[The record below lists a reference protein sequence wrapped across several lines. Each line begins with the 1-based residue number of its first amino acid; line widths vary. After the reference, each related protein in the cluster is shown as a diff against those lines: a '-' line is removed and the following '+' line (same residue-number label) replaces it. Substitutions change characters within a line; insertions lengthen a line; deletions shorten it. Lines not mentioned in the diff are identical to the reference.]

1 MKQWTEEEPLNII
14 NIDDQGYD
22 GQDASMQGQIIN
34 TQRESLKMK
43 SQDKI
48 VYNSQSCKSSIQSL
62 MMQGGISTSKKTV
75 LNMPKID

>member
-34 TQRESLKMK
+34 T
-43 SQDKI
+43 
-48 VYNSQSCKSSIQSL
+48 
-62 MMQGGISTSKKTV
+62 
-75 LNMPKID
+75 